1 MLFKKNI
8 VKKTSRFTLAKVLNK
23 GLKKCYTVFA
33 KSADVP
39 SDMAHDELSINN
51 EDTDDNNND
60 YYRQYQK
67 ERIWVKKDVST
78 EKKISADLLGGSC
91 LMLSIH

>member
-8 VKKTSRFTLAKVLNK
+8 VKKTSRFTLAKV
-23 GLKKCYTVFA
+23 LKKCYTVFA

-78 EKKISADLLGGSC
+78 EKKSVPICWKVLA
-91 LMLSIH
+91 